1 MEGNSN
7 QSKENLK
14 KKSVSSSSNILLHK
28 NKAGEPIIEIKKEQA
43 EKVNFPL
50 PTSPS
55 VTKTYQKKP
64 SSNDATKAE
73 GYEVRIMKHD
83 MDESKGKEIKSFNI
97 SKDILK
103 TDKSKPER
111 TNLESISK
119 PNVPIDQFLRPKEGT
134 IGKPEEIKE
143 KKQEKQ
149 SLIKKIKYYFAQKR
163 LNRADKKKK
172 TMLIVVLVAIVS
184 IGAAGY
190 YFYVSGVFSSLDG
203 IFQTFFER
211 DDSITPPLAT
221 TTQSTEGTIT
231 STVPVVPIDL
241 STTTIPSIGTTTP
254 ILPIDP
260 PIDDPSIDPP
270 IDDPSIDPIIQAGF
284 IPSDPFFK
292 SNSREV
298 VHVENLDETF
308 DELKI
313 KFENTEVD
321 SNQFKRIII
330 TTEDNFSGISLAQ
343 IWRGIRSLAIK
354 SDDEIEHAELL
365 SSEIIDGLGLAM
377 PNNIY
382 GSISE
387 DYNLFFYGQP
397 SGESRVVLIFKLTNS
412 DIEDHMISWE
422 STMIYDLENLF
433 LGQSHGE
440 PATENYQDNF
450 YKNIHIRYLNL
461 PEPSLTMDHAVV
473 ISQDYLILTTSREA
487 AWATVDKLLEN
498 NTDLPKNNTFK
509 TDEIIEKYNDL
520 LMRQFE
526 EGLTVSKVNN
536 VEFTWYEEDVDGDLI
551 STRIQGQGLDI
562 THTYDPVVSEII
574 EDFFKVNEFKKDSY
588 NSGES
593 MLTGSFGYK
602 KENVVCLEVFG
613 MSDPDYLGE
622 GETYFRKLYCGEI
635 LLLEELEII
644 G

>member
-1 MEGNSN
+1 
-7 QSKENLK
+7 
-14 KKSVSSSSNILLHK
+14 
-28 NKAGEPIIEIKKEQA
+28 
-43 EKVNFPL
+43 
-50 PTSPS
+50 
-55 VTKTYQKKP
+55 
-64 SSNDATKAE
+64 
-73 GYEVRIMKHD
+73 
-83 MDESKGKEIKSFNI
+83 
-97 SKDILK
+97 
-103 TDKSKPER
+103 
-111 TNLESISK
+111 
-119 PNVPIDQFLRPKEGT
+119 
-134 IGKPEEIKE
+134 
-143 KKQEKQ
+143 
-149 SLIKKIKYYFAQKR
+149 
-163 LNRADKKKK
+163 
-172 TMLIVVLVAIVS
+172 
-184 IGAAGY
+184 
-190 YFYVSGVFSSLDG
+190 
-203 IFQTFFER
+203 
-211 DDSITPPLAT
+211 
-221 TTQSTEGTIT
+221 
-231 STVPVVPIDL
+231 
-241 STTTIPSIGTTTP
+241 
-254 ILPIDP
+254 
-260 PIDDPSIDPP
+260 
-270 IDDPSIDPIIQAGF
+270 
-284 IPSDPFFK
+284 
-292 SNSREV
+292 
-298 VHVENLDETF
+298 
-308 DELKI
+308 
-313 KFENTEVD
+313 
-321 SNQFKRIII
+321 
-330 TTEDNFSGISLAQ
+330 
-343 IWRGIRSLAIK
+343 
-354 SDDEIEHAELL
+354 
-365 SSEIIDGLGLAM
+365 
-377 PNNIY
+377 
-382 GSISE
+382 
-387 DYNLFFYGQP
+387 
-397 SGESRVVLIFKLTNS
+397 
-412 DIEDHMISWE
+412 
-422 STMIYDLENLF
+422 MIYDLENLF

-473 ISQDYLILTTSREA
+473 INQDYLILTTSREA